1 MTPEELPALL
11 GGRPVQS
18 DGPPAWPLSDDDVL
32 AALQSAYAS
41 GNWGAYHGENLPR
54 LEELLRQHFQSPHVF
69 TTASGT
75 LATEVALRALGVSAG
90 DEVIMGAYDYEPN
103 LLTVLAIGAK
113 PVLIDCRPDSPVLDE
128 RLVSS
133 AITPRTK
140 AILASH
146 LHGGMVAMPALR
158 AVAGTIPIVEDAAQA
173 AGGTVD
179 GKPAGSLG
187 DAGVISFGGSK
198 LLSAGRGGAVFF
210 REAGHAQRA
219 KVILSRGVQQWGV
232 LSELQATVLIPQLA
246 KLAERTHHRH
256 QMAEQLHAL
265 IAMIPALKPI
275 VNHTPCVPGYYKLG
289 FYLDEEEFGLGRE
302 SFVKAL
308 RAEGIAFDAGF
319 RPVHQGRSP
328 GRFIQGVPLT
338 HADQAGRQMVMLH
351 HPVLSGDASGV
362 ARVAGAVGKT
372 HRFAGRLA

>member
-1 MTPEELPALL
+1 
-11 GGRPVQS
+11 
-18 DGPPAWPLSDDDVL
+18 
-32 AALQSAYAS
+32 
-41 GNWGAYHGENLPR
+41 
-54 LEELLRQHFQSPHVF
+54 
-69 TTASGT
+69 
-75 LATEVALRALGVSAG
+75 
-90 DEVIMGAYDYEPN
+90 
-103 LLTVLAIGAK
+103 
-113 PVLIDCRPDSPVLDE
+113 
-128 RLVSS
+128 
-133 AITPRTK
+133 
-140 AILASH
+140 
-146 LHGGMVAMPALR
+146 
-158 AVAGTIPIVEDAAQA
+158 
-173 AGGTVD
+173 
-179 GKPAGSLG
+179 
-187 DAGVISFGGSK
+187 
-198 LLSAGRGGAVFF
+198 
-210 REAGHAQRA
+210 
-219 KVILSRGVQQWGV
+219 
-232 LSELQATVLIPQLA
+232 
-246 KLAERTHHRH
+246 
-256 QMAEQLHAL
+256 MAEQLHAL

>member
-11 GGRPVQS
+11 GGRPVHP
-18 DGPPAWPLSDDDVL
+18 DGPPAWPLPDDDVL
-32 AALQSAYAS
+32 TALQSAYAS

-54 LEELLRQHFQSPHVF
+54 LEELLRGHFQSPHVF

-103 LLTVLAIGAK
+103 FLTVLAIGAK

-173 AGGTVD
+173 TGGTVED
-179 GKPAGSLG
+179 RPAGSLG

-246 KLAERTHHRH
+246 KLAERTRHRH

-265 IAMIPALKPI
+265 LAMIPGLKPI

-289 FYLDEEEFGLGRE
+289 FYLDEAVFGLGRE

-328 GRFIQGVPLT
+328 GRFIQGSPLT
-338 HADQAGRQMVMLH
+338 HADRAGRQMVMLH